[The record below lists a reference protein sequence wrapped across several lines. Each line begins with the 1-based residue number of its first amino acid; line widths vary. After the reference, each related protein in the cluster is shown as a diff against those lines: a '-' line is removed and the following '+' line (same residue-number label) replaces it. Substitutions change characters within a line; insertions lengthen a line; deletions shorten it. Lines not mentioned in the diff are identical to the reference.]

1 MANNEMGKRVSR
13 KKKTMDGNM
22 AAAHVSYAFT
32 EATALYPITPSSP
45 MADYVDLWANEGLK
59 NIFGQPVMLSE
70 MQSEAGAAGAL
81 HGSLQAG
88 ALSTTYTA
96 SQGLLL
102 MIPNMYKMAGEL
114 LPAVL
119 HVSAR
124 SLATHALSIFGD
136 HTDVYACRQTG
147 FAMLCAGNVQEVMD
161 LGAVAH
167 LCAIEGRVPFLH
179 FFDGFR
185 TSHEIQKIE
194 VWDYE
199 DLKEMCPME
208 AVQAF
213 RDRALNPNR
222 PVQRGT
228 AQNPDIFFQMREAA
242 NSYYDRLPSIVETYM
257 GKVNEKAGTDYKLFN
272 YYGAPDADRVIVAM
286 GSVCDAAE
294 ETIDYLMARGEKVGL
309 VKVRLFRPFSA
320 KHLIAALPDTVK
332 CIQVLDRSKE
342 PGAQGEALFLD
353 VTSALRDSEFKD
365 VPIFGGRYGL
375 GSKDTYPSDLIA
387 VYNNTSKN
395 GFTIGIEDDVTHLSL
410 PRTESPETSPE
421 GTTSCKFWGM
431 GADGTVGANKNS
443 IKIIGDHTE
452 KYVQAYFDYDSK
464 KSGGVTISH
473 LRFGDKPIKSSYLI
487 NKADFVACH
496 MPAYIYKYDM
506 VQDLKPG
513 GSFLLNCSWS
523 ANDLEKNLP
532 GQVKRYIAE
541 HDIHFYTIDGFALGK
556 EIGLGGRINTIL
568 QAAFFVISGII
579 PKDEAIRYMKD
590 AATKSYS
597 KKGDDIVEMNHK
609 AIEAGAE
616 KFVEIDIPSSWK
628 SAQEDNLTDPV
639 SGDNE
644 TLIKYINRIQSKI
657 NAQRGDELPVSAFV
671 DYVDGTVPLGS
682 AAYEKR
688 GVGIDIPRWN
698 PDGCIQCNFCSYVC
712 PHACIRPLAMDGETL
727 AQAPEGTTTEM
738 KGMDDM
744 TFAITISP
752 LDCTGCGSCVNVCPG
767 NKRNDV
773 LKMISK
779 DESMY
784 QQKLFDYGVN
794 VQTPE
799 KVFEK
804 FQVDT
809 VKGSQ
814 FKKPLLEFSGACA
827 GCGETQYAKLA
838 TQLFGDR
845 MYIANAT
852 GCSSIWGGSSPAMP
866 YTVNHNGEGPA
877 WANSLFED
885 NAEFGFGMEL
895 GQRTLRNKVR
905 NAAEALAEK
914 TGDSEL
920 KQKCSHYLET
930 WDNGTENK
938 EAALELVGYIENKGL
953 ASGDDNARMIVQYKD
968 FAAKKSQW
976 IFGGDGW
983 AYDIGYGGL
992 DHVLASGQDI
1002 NVLVFDTEVYSN
1014 TGGQASK
1021 STPTG
1026 AIAQFASA
1034 GKEVKKKDLAAIAM
1048 SYGYI
1053 YVAQVAQGADMA
1065 QTVKAFKEAESYH
1078 GPSIIIAYAP
1088 CINHG
1093 IRTGMGTSMEEEKKA
1108 VEAGYWHLFR
1118 FNPDNAKKGENPF
1131 TLDSKQ
1137 PTGDY
1142 RSFLMGEVRYNRLM
1156 RANPERA
1163 GRLFEK
1169 SEKEAKEKYDR
1180 LAQMS

>member
-1 MANNEMGKRVSR
+1 MADNCR

-32 EATALYPITPSSP
+32 EAAAIYPITPSSP
-45 MADYVDLWANEGLK
+45 MADYTDLWANEGLK
-59 NIFGQPVMLSE
+59 NIFGQPVMMSE

-81 HGSLQAG
+81 HGALQGG

-102 MIPNMYKMAGEL
+102 MIPNMYKIAGEL
-114 LPAVL
+114 LPAVI

-124 SLATHALSIFGD
+124 ALATHALSIFGD

-167 LCAIEGRVPFLH
+167 LSAIEGRVPFLH

-194 VWDYE
+194 IWDYE
-199 DLKEMCPME
+199 DLKEMCPMDKVKE
-208 AVQAF
+208 F
-213 RDRALNPNR
+213 RDRALNPNH

-228 AQNPDIFFQMREAA
+228 AQNPDIFFQAREAA
-242 NSYYDRLPSIVETYM
+242 NSYYDRLPEIVETYM
-257 GKVNEKAGTDYKLFN
+257 NKVNEKAGTDYKLFN
-272 YYGAPDADRVIVAM
+272 YYGAPDAEKIIIAM
-286 GSVCDAAE
+286 GSVCDTVE
-294 ETIDYLMARGEKVGL
+294 ETIDYLLEKGEKVGL

-320 KHLIAALPDTVK
+320 SHLLDAIPDTVK
-332 CIQVLDRSKE
+332 SIQVLDRSKE
-342 PGAQGEALFLD
+342 PGAQGEALYLD
-353 VTSALRDSEFKD
+353 VCAALRDSKFKD
-365 VPIFGGRYGL
+365 VPVFGGRYGL
-375 GSKDTYPSDLIA
+375 GSKDTYPADIIA
-387 VYNNTSKN
+387 AFANTSKKV
-395 GFTIGIEDDVTHLSL
+395 FTLGIEDDVTHLSL
-410 PRTESPETSPE
+410 ERTESPETSPE

-487 NKADFVACH
+487 AKADFVACH
-496 MPAYIYKYDM
+496 MPAYMHKYNM
-506 VQDLKPG
+506 VQDLKPN
-513 GSFLLNCSWS
+513 GSFLLNCSW
-523 ANDLEKNLP
+523 DKDELESQLP
-532 GQVKRYIAE
+532 GQVKRYMAE
-541 HDIHFYTIDGFALGK
+541 NNINFYTIDGFALGK

-568 QAAFFVISGII
+568 QAAFFAISGII
-579 PKDEAIRYMKD
+579 PKDEAIQYMKD
-590 AATKSYS
+590 AATKTYS

-616 KFVEIDIPSSWK
+616 KFVKIDIPESWK
-628 SAQEDNLTDPV
+628 SAASDNITDAV

-644 TLIKYINRIQSKI
+644 TLIGYINHIQSKI
-657 NAQRGDELPVSAFV
+657 NSQQGNDLPVSAFA

-688 GVGIDIPRWN
+688 GVGIDVPRWN

-712 PHACIRPLAMDGETL
+712 PHACIRPLALDEDTL
-727 AQAPEGTTTEM
+727 AQAPEGTTTDM
-738 KGMDDM
+738 KGIDGMK
-744 TFAITISP
+744 FAITISP
-752 LDCTGCGSCVNVCPG
+752 LDCTGCGSCANVCPG
-767 NKRNDV
+767 NQRNDV
-773 LKMISK
+773 LKMIPTS
-779 DESMY
+779 EGMG

-794 VQTPE
+794 VKTPE

-804 FQVDT
+804 FKVDT

-852 GCSSIWGGSSPAMP
+852 GCSSIWGGSSPATP
-866 YTVNHNGEGPA
+866 YTVNHDGEGPA

-895 GQRTLRNKVR
+895 GQRTVR
-905 NAAEALAEK
+905 NRVKKAAEDLLHA
-914 TGDSEL
+914 TNDGEL
-920 KQKCSHYLET
+920 KEKCHRYLDT
-930 WDNGTENK
+930 WDEGSENK
-938 EAALELVGYIENKGL
+938 AAATALITHLENGGNT
-953 ASGDDNARMIVQYKD
+953 SGADTDAAKTILEYKD

-976 IFGGDGW
+976 ILGGDGW

-1026 AIAQFASA
+1026 AIAQFAAA

-1048 SYGYI
+1048 SYGYV
-1053 YVAQVAQGADMA
+1053 YVAQVAQGADMQ

-1078 GPSIIIAYAP
+1078 GPSLIIAYAP

-1093 IRTGMGTSMEEEKKA
+1093 IRAGMGNSMAEEKKA

-1118 FNPDNAKKGENPF
+1118 YNPDKEKNGENPF

-1142 RSFLMGEVRYNRLM
+1142 REFLMGEVRYNRLV
-1156 RANPERA
+1156 RSNPERA
-1163 GRLFEK
+1163 EKLFTKAED
-1169 SEKEAKEKYDR
+1169 EAQKKYKR